1 MSYPSGSSSI
11 PPSPSVPPPPSGF
24 PPEFEEPEISTV
36 VCPAFWALSNAR
48 VAARVGTGEKLIPA
62 KMSFRSSPGTN
73 WMFTPVIL
81 AAVNFSAVSAAR
93 LLICNRNFPKSPKS
107 TCLPALR
114 PPIIFSTVEMI
125 TAATSAL
132 LTVVWLATCCPNS
145 FRVSSPVICDLA

>member
-73 WMFTPVIL
+73 WMFTPAIL
-81 AAVNFSAVSAAR
+81 AAYVRSTNGGLACYLLSQLFQSQFSG
-93 LLICNRNFPKSPKS
+93 
-107 TCLPALR
+107 
-114 PPIIFSTVEMI
+114 
-125 TAATSAL
+125 
-132 LTVVWLATCCPNS
+132 
-145 FRVSSPVICDLA
+145 DL